1 MQNRHEETARGIID
15 KLFFSDQRYNL
26 GRSGYRMNKNLV
38 LISQWKKAS
47 AYKEDI
53 ITIVKY
59 LIELIN
65 AKADIDDIDHLSNR
79 RVRTVGEQLS
89 QQFGVGL
96 ARMARTIR
104 ERMNV
109 RDNEVFTPIDL
120 INAKHY
126 RLLSTLSLEQTNCL
140 SLWIKR
146 IHLPRYAQRRLSALG
161 PGGLSRES

>member
-1 MQNRHEETARGIID
+1 M
-15 KLFFSDQRYNL
+15 
-26 GRSGYRMNKNLV
+26 
-38 LISQWKKAS
+38 
-47 AYKEDI
+47 
-53 ITIVKY
+53 
-59 LIELIN
+59 
-65 AKADIDDIDHLSNR
+65 IDHLSNR

-126 RLLSTLSLEQTNCL
+126 HQLSTLSLTVVSIYGSN
-140 SLWIKR
+140 
-146 IHLPRYAQRRLSALG
+146 
-161 PGGLSRES
+161 ESTS

>member
-1 MQNRHEETARGIID
+1 MEKQ
-15 KLFFSDQRYNL
+15 
-26 GRSGYRMNKNLV
+26 V
-38 LISQWKKAS
+38 LT
-47 AYKEDI
+47 KEDI

-146 IHLPRYAQRRLSALG
+146 IHLPRYAQEKIICTRTRWTFERKSWI
-161 PGGLSRES
+161 

>member
-1 MQNRHEETARGIID
+1 
-15 KLFFSDQRYNL
+15 
-26 GRSGYRMNKNLV
+26 
-38 LISQWKKAS
+38 
-47 AYKEDI
+47 
-53 ITIVKY
+53 
-59 LIELIN
+59 
-65 AKADIDDIDHLSNR
+65 
-79 RVRTVGEQLS
+79 LS

-126 RLLSTLSLEQTNCL
+126 LLLSTLSLEQTSCL

-146 IHLPRYAQRRLSALG
+146 ILAEIAQRRLSA
-161 PGGLSRES
+161 